1 MPKRAPFIV
10 LEGIDGSGIST
21 HAELLR
27 DWLLS
32 QGHSAVLTAE
42 PTDGPVGVL
51 VRQILRGHVN
61 IPKRP
66 DILAL
71 LYAADRLYHV
81 NSLSYGIAKDE
92 TRVGLRNALREGKIV
107 ISNRYLLSSLAYQGV
122 AGAGVQVTLDWIN
135 RVNNPEISGNR
146 DRVLPIPD
154 LVIFLDV
161 PPEVTMRRIR
171 AGRQRYELFEN
182 YQDLKKV
189 YEKFNEALS
198 KFPTWNVVRIR
209 GTTPRNKEKS
219 VKEVQGEIRKKVGE
233 FLKGE
238 GAVET
243 LQAVVKEPRRRD
255 GRKRPEE

>member
-1 MPKRAPFIV
+1 MPKRARFIV

-21 HAELLR
+21 HAEQLR

-32 QGHSAVLTAE
+32 EGYSVVLTAE

-81 NSLSYGIAKDE
+81 YTLSYGIAKDE
-92 TRVGLRNALREGKIV
+92 THVGIKSALQEGKIV

-122 AGAGVQVTLDWIN
+122 AEAGVQVTLDWIN
-135 RVNNPEISGNR
+135 TVNNPEIPGRPDS
-146 DRVLPIPD
+146 VLPIPD

-182 YQDLKKV
+182 YRDLKKV
-189 YEKFNEALS
+189 YEKFNEALRRV
-198 KFPTWNVVRIR
+198 PTWKIVRIR
-209 GTTPRNKEKS
+209 GTTPRNREKS
-219 VKEVQGEIRKKVGE
+219 VKEVQNEIRRKVGE
-233 FLKGE
+233 FLKDE
-238 GAVET
+238 GPEET
-243 LQAVVKEPRRRD
+243 VQAVLKEPKS
-255 GRKRPEE
+255 GA